1 MIKELKKKILLLKK
15 SKKKKVFYF
24 GNTVKKETNRFYIT
38 PINENK
44 RFIYFGAIIFSNYH
58 AKKISKL
65 VDGKVD
71 FVLVDVE
78 KKVFSRK
85 KSELVNIERSVK
97 DTIKKTKI
105 FMYKGNDLAVQACE
119 TLINSIY
126 TNDVRGVGGKNVLV
140 LGSGNIG
147 FKISQKIVE
156 SGGNVFM
163 YRRDKKILDKIVF
176 SINALSPKATMAKAI
191 KLNNF
196 DKNLRRFDLIIGTTN
211 GKPIIK
217 SNHVK
222 KFKSNVIVIDVGKG
236 IFEKRALILA
246 IQKNINLF
254 RLDVTPAYNGY
265 LENISSTEVFNNL
278 NLVKSKIS
286 KNYNLIKKGILGK
299 SGSIIVDNV
308 NSPKKVLGIAD
319 GKGSFKKNKEREILD
334 ISKLII
340 KT

>member
-1 MIKELKKKILLLKK
+1 MIKELKKKILILKK

-65 VDGKVD
+65 IDGKVD

-78 KKVFSRK
+78 KKVFSKK

-196 DKNLRRFDLIIGTTN
+196 DKNLRQFDLIIGATN
-211 GKPIIK
+211 GKSIIK
-217 SNHVK
+217 SNHVE

-236 IFEKRALILA
+236 IFEKRALDLA

>member
-1 MIKELKKKILLLKK
+1 
-15 SKKKKVFYF
+15 
-24 GNTVKKETNRFYIT
+24 
-38 PINENK
+38 
-44 RFIYFGAIIFSNYH
+44 
-58 AKKISKL
+58 KISKL
-65 VDGKVD
+65 IDGKVD

-78 KKVFSRK
+78 KKVFSKK

-196 DKNLRRFDLIIGTTN
+196 DKNLRQFDLIIGATN
-211 GKPIIK
+211 GKSIIK
-217 SNHVK
+217 SNHVE

-236 IFEKRALILA
+236 IFEKRALDLA

-319 GKGSFKKNKEREILD
+319 GRGSFKKNKEREILD

>member
-1 MIKELKKKILLLKK
+1 MIKELKKKILILKK

-65 VDGKVD
+65 IDGKVD

-78 KKVFSRK
+78 KKVFSKK

-196 DKNLRRFDLIIGTTN
+196 DKNLRQFDLIIGATN
-211 GKPIIK
+211 GKSIIK
-217 SNHVK
+217 SNHVE

-236 IFEKRALILA
+236 IFEKRALDLA

-319 GKGSFKKNKEREILD
+319 GRGSFKKNKEREILD